1 MSPARDADVLPS
13 VSEPADHHGAARI
26 APQPLEEPYP
36 DLHRAAVDALGE
48 GVVITDRDGAVL
60 TINAAAE
67 EMIGISGTDA
77 LGQQMST
84 PESTSVVTETG
95 EPVTDDS
102 WPAHQVLRTGN
113 PVSGT
118 VLGFVQGEEPVRWNL
133 VSSRP
138 LRGPQSTELLG
149 TVTSI
154 VDITAR
160 KSLADAA
167 DHRSRHDPLTGLANR
182 AELIRMVGSFA
193 TRTHRTGSKVAIAFC
208 DIDNFK
214 AVNDRFGHAAGD
226 ELLVV
231 IAGRM
236 AASVR
241 AGDLV
246 ARVGGDELAVVLD
259 GVDGIEDAMSVAHQI
274 RASVG
279 APVTLRNGVVTPTLS
294 IGVSMA
300 SPGQGPAET
309 LHRADL
315 AMYAA
320 KRSGRD
326 AVMSLDQQSG
336 PIALENPDSAAFR
349 AMREDGDARSRGL

>member
-1 MSPARDADVLPS
+1 MQDDA
-13 VSEPADHHGAARI
+13 H
-26 APQPLEEPYP
+26 P

-60 TINAAAE
+60 TMNAAAA
-67 EMIGISGTDA
+67 EMIGIAADDT
-77 LGQQMST
+77 LGQPLST
-84 PESTSVVTETG
+84 PESTNVVTETG
-95 EPVTDDS
+95 EPVSDES
-102 WPAHQVLRTGN
+102 WPAHEVLRTGA

-118 VLGFVQGEEPVRWNL
+118 VLGFAQGEEPVRWNL

-138 LRGPQSTELLG
+138 LLSPQSTEILG

-160 KSLADAA
+160 KGLADAA
-167 DHRSRHDPLTGLANR
+167 DHRARHDPLTGLANR
-182 AELIRMVGSFA
+182 AELIRTVSSFSS
-193 TRTHRTGSKVAIAFC
+193 RTPRTGSQVAIAFC

-214 AVNDRFGHAAGD
+214 SVNDRFGHAAGD

-236 AASVR
+236 AAAVR

-259 GVDGIEDAMSVAHQI
+259 GVDGIQDAMSVAHQI
-274 RASVG
+274 RAAVG
-279 APVTLRNGVVTPTLS
+279 APVRLSAGIVTPTLS
-294 IGVSMA
+294 IGVSLA
-300 SPGQGPAET
+300 GPGQGPAET

-326 AVMSLDQQSG
+326 AVMSLDPASPPTPG
-336 PIALENPDSAAFR
+336 MASRRVMEV
-349 AMREDGDARSRGL
+349 DGDARPRGL

>member
-1 MSPARDADVLPS
+1 MSPARDAHALSPPGD
-13 VSEPADHHGAARI
+13 PAEQFGI
-26 APQPLEEPYP
+26 AQLAPHPLDGPFL

-67 EMIGISGTDA
+67 EMIGIAAAEA

-84 PESTSVVTETG
+84 PQSTSVFTEAG
-95 EPVTDDS
+95 EPVTGEF

-118 VLGFVQGEEPVRWNL
+118 VLGFAQGEEPVRWNL

-160 KSLADAA
+160 KCLADAA

-182 AELIRMVGSFA
+182 AELISRVGSFA
-193 TRTHRTGSKVAIAFC
+193 TRTHRTGSHVAIAFC

-214 AVNDRFGHAAGD
+214 AVNDRFGHASGD
-226 ELLVV
+226 ELLIV
-231 IAGRM
+231 IAGRI

-279 APVTLRNGVVTPTLS
+279 APVTLRHGTVTPTLS
-294 IGVSMA
+294 IGVSLA
-300 SPGQGPAET
+300 GPGQGPAET

-326 AVMSLDQQSG
+326 SVMSVDQLLGPLATEHPMATASG
-336 PIALENPDSAAFR
+336 
-349 AMREDGDARSRGL
+349 AMTEEDNARSRGL

>member
-1 MSPARDADVLPS
+1 MSPARESAPFDLTADASGPS
-13 VSEPADHHGAARI
+13 IHLAPIDEPH
-26 APQPLEEPYP
+26 P

-67 EMIGISGTDA
+67 EMIGIAADDT
-77 LGQQMST
+77 LGQPMST

-95 EPVTDDS
+95 EPVSDES
-102 WPAHQVLRTGN
+102 WPAHEVLRTGN
-113 PVSGT
+113 PVAGT
-118 VLGFVQGEEPVRWNL
+118 VLGFAQGEDPVRWNL

-138 LRGPQSTELLG
+138 LRSPNTTGLLG

-182 AELIRMVGSFA
+182 AELIRTVSSFGS
-193 TRTHRTGSKVAIAFC
+193 RTQRSGSQVAIAFC

-259 GVDGIEDAMSVAHQI
+259 GVDGLEDAISVANQI
-274 RASVG
+274 RAAVS
-279 APVTLRNGVVTPTLS
+279 APVTLRSGVVTPTLS

-300 SPGQGPAET
+300 CPGQGPAET

-326 AVMSLDQQSG
+326 AVMSLDPPTKPTSPEAIG
-336 PIALENPDSAAFR
+336 HWAL
-349 AMREDGDARSRGL
+349 REDDDARSRGL

>member
-1 MSPARDADVLPS
+1 MSPARESGPLNPAEDTGGHATHLELND
-13 VSEPADHHGAARI
+13 EPH
-26 APQPLEEPYP
+26 P

-67 EMIGISGTDA
+67 EMIGIAAGDT
-77 LGQQMST
+77 LGQPIST

-95 EPVTDDS
+95 ELVPDES
-102 WPAHQVLRTGN
+102 WPAHEVLRTGN

-118 VLGFVQGEEPVRWNL
+118 VLGFAQGEDPVRWNL

-138 LRGPQSTELLG
+138 LRSPKTTELLG

-182 AELIRMVGSFA
+182 AELIRTVSSFA
-193 TRTHRTGSKVAIAFC
+193 SRTQRTGSQVAIAFC

-226 ELLVV
+226 ELLIV

-259 GVDGIEDAMSVAHQI
+259 GVAGIEDAMSVAHQI
-274 RASVG
+274 RAAVG
-279 APVTLRNGVVTPTLS
+279 APVTLRSGSVTPTLS

-300 SPGQGPAET
+300 CPGQGPAET

-326 AVMSLDQQSG
+326 AVMSLDPPTTPTSPDANG
-336 PIALENPDSAAFR
+336 HGAL
-349 AMREDGDARSRGL
+349 REDDDARTRGL